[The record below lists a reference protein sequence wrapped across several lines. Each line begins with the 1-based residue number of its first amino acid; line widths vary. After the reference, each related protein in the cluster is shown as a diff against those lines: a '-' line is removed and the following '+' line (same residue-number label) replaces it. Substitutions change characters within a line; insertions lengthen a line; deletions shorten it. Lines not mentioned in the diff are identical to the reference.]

1 MLSRRNGKI
10 EAVERRILIA
20 ASGKTRDG
28 IGEVLRASCCRA
40 FVASPRCSVAA
51 NNKLTLDVLRGHL
64 SCPYLAHL
72 LLTGQE
78 GVKSDYELVLAELEQ
93 ALRPKV
99 TAELHT
105 AP

>member
-1 MLSRRNGKI
+1 
-10 EAVERRILIA
+10 
-20 ASGKTRDG
+20 
-28 IGEVLRASCCRA
+28 
-40 FVASPRCSVAA
+40 VAA

-93 ALRPKV
+93 ALRAQGNGRTSHSTLNRV
-99 TAELHT
+99 W
-105 AP
+105 